1 MNRIYLKLPLK
12 VVNKSRFL
20 KSKNRNNASLMA
32 LVNGL
37 VYEFKIDL
45 NVDTC
50 KIQTALDGTEMF
62 KRKRASLSTHL
73 MLLQCL
79 FLQILS
85 RFPFAYTLLMH
96 IT

>member
-1 MNRIYLKLPLK
+1 
-12 VVNKSRFL
+12 
-20 KSKNRNNASLMA
+20 MA

-50 KIQTALDGTEMF
+50 KIQTALDGKEMF

-85 RFPFAYTLLMH
+85 RFPFAYTLFMH
-96 IT
+96 ITWIIHGTSMADPEHKGGRRLT